1 MAENTSSA
9 KKWEEPDDQGRLL
22 DPRQFPELNAIF
34 YNADPSEFIKMRFR
48 VLSLMAVPDPFLA
61 PAFAVDRQI
70 ASIRFGGGDVP
81 PLDVRMRYLRT
92 ESVAIVHHASEAL
105 LRLYFAHLDHPECP
119 WLGMSTSTDFAK
131 FKARVADILKHG
143 FNREDIA
150 QLFLGGVDPVDAG
163 IEVQQSDFD
172 GTIAA
177 MDFLLQN
184 CALRF
189 LGDSFLYNAVKHG
202 LTAIDL
208 DDESAKMEWTSH
220 DGERVRVHAGPAHVY
235 LHQKLHPT
243 ANLSDGQWFVS
254 IDSPNPERD
263 LTVTYLITQAIDSL
277 WAVAQRRYLGQPGII
292 WCIKFGSVEMA
303 VYGPV
308 ERAGNLLRRMSSE
321 LIKTKPDG
329 DVDGTNHHLAMHYIP
344 EDWDPNEEAHQP
356 GMHAVELPLR
366 PQDVHIPSEAATSY
380 LPFVP
385 RGFQQGRTPP

>member
-1 MAENTSSA
+1 MTENTSST
-9 KKWEEPDDQGRLL
+9 KKWEEPDGQGRLL
-22 DPRQFPELNAIF
+22 DPRQFPELNAMF

-81 PLDVRMRYLRT
+81 PADVRMRYLRT

-105 LRLYFAHLDHPECP
+105 LRLYFAHIDHPECP

-131 FKARVADILKHG
+131 FKARVGETLIEG
-143 FNREDIA
+143 FNSEDIA
-150 QLFLGGVDPVDAG
+150 RLFLGGADPVDAG
-163 IEVQQSDFD
+163 IEVPQEDFD

-177 MDFLLQN
+177 IEVLLQN
-184 CALRF
+184 CAERF

-220 DGERVRVHAGPAHVY
+220 DGKRVPMHRGPAHVY

-243 ANLSDGQWFVS
+243 AKPSDGQWFVS
-254 IDSPNPERD
+254 IDNPNPERD

-277 WAVAQRRYLGQPGII
+277 WAVAQRRYLGQPGAI
-292 WCIKFGSVEMA
+292 WCIKIGSVEMA
-303 VYGPV
+303 IYGPV

-329 DVDGTNHHLAMHYIP
+329 DVDGTNHHFAMHFIP
-344 EDWDPNEEAHQP
+344 EEWDPEDKAHQP
-356 GMHAVELPLR
+356 GMRDVTLPLR
-366 PQDVHIPSEAATSY
+366 SQDGHIPSDAKSSY
-380 LPFVP
+380 LPFDP
-385 RGFQQGRTPP
+385 KGFQQGH